1 MMGRSKKGTINL
13 NLNDSKQDWYHI
25 ILEKNQIESGAIY
38 GIQLQ
43 FDDFFEKA
51 SRPDGMAL
59 FLDKFTSVNSHKK
72 RLRLFFS
79 PAGAHI
85 AESIING
92 YLGSRCSPPQK
103 SSIDLLVGSNKAWD
117 LL

>member
-1 MMGRSKKGTINL
+1 MGRTKKGKKNL
-13 NLNDSKQDWYHI
+13 NLNDSKQDWYQI
-25 ILEKNQIESGAIY
+25 VLEKSHIESGAIY

-43 FDDFFEKA
+43 FDDFYEKA

-79 PAGAHI
+79 PSGAYI
-85 AESIING
+85 AENIING
-92 YLGSRCSPPQK
+92 YFGSKCVPPQK
-103 SSIDLLVGSNKAWD
+103 SSIDLLVGSSKAWD